1 MNPEN
6 RPIFLASEETKK
18 VIAKLESTTIGQIIP
33 WNELSAAVGGDV
45 QKARACIVTARKN
58 LLNDKQMVFA
68 AVRGVG
74 LKRIANA
81 DVVRNE
87 GMVSSRIRC
96 QVKRSMKRLSTVD
109 PASLEGSD
117 KTDYAV
123 TSATLGAISLCTS
136 KKFEGVANQ
145 LAISNGNL
153 APEETLKLFL
163 K

>member
-1 MNPEN
+1 MLF
-6 RPIFLASEETKK
+6 RS
-18 VIAKLESTTIGQIIP
+18 
-33 WNELSAAVGGDV
+33 
-45 QKARACIVTARKN
+45 
-58 LLNDKQMVFA
+58 
-68 AVRGVG
+68 VG

-117 KTDYAV
+117 KTDYVV

-136 KKFEGVANQ
+136 KKFEGAANQ

-153 APEETLKLFL
+153 APEETLKLFI